1 MAVLRSVRATE
12 GCHDSGLNDRT
23 LENFCPGEMR
33 TLGWVSRVGRGCVE
47 HVGSWAVAA
56 ADGIRQEPVDRHRM
70 SLTEVADTVL
80 GDTPLGLDLCVIYV
94 EKRDEG
100 QASSCNAHRGW
111 CRIE

>member
-1 MAVLRSVRATE
+1 
-12 GCHDSGLNDRT
+12 
-23 LENFCPGEMR
+23 MR
-33 TLGWVSRVGRGCVE
+33 TLGRVSRVGRGSVE
-47 HVGSWAVAA
+47 HVGSCA

-70 SLTEVADTVL
+70 SLTEVADVVL
-80 GDTPLGLDLCVIYV
+80 GDMPLELGLCVIYV